1 MWCLRA
7 VGGGGWGGGLGV
19 DSVRD
24 GVFPDPL
31 ALSEVVDLPVF
42 MPRQVLA
49 AFAELHGGASDSVH
63 RRLGAPVPGQGW
75 LMVQTVPK
83 TVWRFVV
90 VQKTIEISQLQLIDK
105 VLPYVVAQRQ
115 IPMVLRQC
123 RKLWSSAV
131 AIHHG
136 SAAVLGQGCLHARCV
151 QTFEVCSS

>member
-1 MWCLRA
+1 M
-7 VGGGGWGGGLGV
+7 
-19 DSVRD
+19 
-24 GVFPDPL
+24 
-31 ALSEVVDLPVF
+31 
-42 MPRQVLA
+42 
-49 AFAELHGGASDSVH
+49 
-63 RRLGAPVPGQGW
+63 
-75 LMVQTVPK
+75 
-83 TVWRFVV
+83 V

-151 QTFEVCSS
+151 QTVLGFRRAENCGVPQLQFLNKVDMPVVATSCAVLVPGGDARCCDDRCSS